1 MIDEKKR
8 ASKREAK
15 ERVRR
20 RMQVQVDPENY
31 EYIPAKKTAD
41 YYDNE
46 TPQRVAIYVRVSTDD
61 IRQTT
66 SYELQKKYYEDFVNN
81 HPNWELVNICLAVRA
96 VPRVDR
102 PILPHTAR
110 SLLRVISQR
119 HQHLPL
125 HVSID
130 RDLLHFRIIHDL
142 YSASAAFAFHP
153 PVCLFKIEIAVHRA
167 ADRARYICLLQTN
180 SSPFP
185 DNLFFTRL

>member
-81 HPNWELVNICLAVRA
+81 HPNWELVNIYADEGITIEDCS
-96 VPRVDR
+96 R
-102 PILPHTAR
+102 PVSSGSTMCDAIYCFLMTV
-110 SLLRVISQR
+110 VI
-119 HQHLPL
+119 
-125 HVSID
+125 
-130 RDLLHFRIIHDL
+130 
-142 YSASAAFAFHP
+142 AATIVVGAF
-153 PVCLFKIEIAVHRA
+153 
-167 ADRARYICLLQTN
+167 
-180 SSPFP
+180 
-185 DNLFFTRL
+185 